1 MSRRNKRDMKNKITT
16 ALCVVAYFALL
27 FGTPSCK
34 KEPLPKTD
42 FFGEWITVTTGFK
55 FEYSIRPD
63 GKFCKKLPEFFN
75 DEEFCCSYRQIG
87 DTLFMF
93 YPTREK
99 WLYRF
104 EEPNTDIMYVNNL
117 LQNGSQ
123 PEYFILRR
131 K

>member
-1 MSRRNKRDMKNKITT
+1 MSARLKAFLISSTVSFIVT
-16 ALCVVAYFALL
+16 LSLL
-27 FGTPSCK
+27 QIFSCK